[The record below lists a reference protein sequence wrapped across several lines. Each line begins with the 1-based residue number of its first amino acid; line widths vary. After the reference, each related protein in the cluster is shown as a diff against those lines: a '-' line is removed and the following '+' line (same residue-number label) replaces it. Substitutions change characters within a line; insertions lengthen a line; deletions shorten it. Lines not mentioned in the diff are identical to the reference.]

1 MHRWIAGGVLFIMAS
16 GSAHAQARLG
26 PVPQETLTAEH
37 RAAMEAFRK
46 ARGGTEVFG
55 PFEPMLW
62 SPEAMVRTGA
72 MGDYLRFKS
81 AYPPPLSELIILI
94 TARSWSQQYEWT
106 VHQPIALKAGIDPAI
121 VDAIAEGRR
130 PEGMSGDQAM
140 LYDFITELIQNKSV
154 SDPTYARVLAR
165 FGEKGVVDAVT
176 ITGYYTLLA
185 MVLNTARTPPA
196 PGAPLLP
203 PLP

>member
-1 MHRWIAGGVLFIMAS
+1 MMAS
-16 GSAHAQARLG
+16 APVQAQQRLG
-26 PVPQETLTAEH
+26 PIPPETLTAEH

-46 ARGGTEVFG
+46 ARGGVEVFG
-55 PFEPMLW
+55 PFLPMLW

-81 AYPPPLSELIILI
+81 AYPPHLSEFIILI

-106 VHQPIALKAGIDPAI
+106 VHQPIALKAGIDRAV
-121 VDAIAEGRR
+121 VDAIADGRR
-130 PEGMSGDQAM
+130 PDAMTEDQEI
-140 LYDFITELIQNKSV
+140 LYDFLTELIHNKSV
-154 SDPTYARVLAR
+154 SDPTYARTLAR
-165 FGEKGVVDAVT
+165 FGEKGVVDAIA

-185 MVLNTARTPPA
+185 MVLNTARMPPA

-203 PLP
+203 PLPR